1 MIAVWILLG
10 IAALIVLLLVLP
22 LRIYL
27 HYDPQS
33 GLQYQVR
40 YALLTL
46 ADSSK
51 PKKPKEEKKPAA
63 KKPASAKKP
72 AKEKK
77 KKSGSGKSP
86 VSSLLSF
93 LGLDDISTA
102 AKAKQSISEKGLL
115 ETVGNVFAALKDLFS
130 RIFRLAGKGFF
141 RSFDLSIVVGDSDA
155 ADAAFS
161 YGTICAAVYP
171 LLTLLDSA
179 MKFRDRNVDIRCD
192 YEQPATTARFDGQFC
207 YRPCHVLG
215 FAFGLIWRYIRQTIR
230 KEGNKS

>member
-33 GLQYQVR
+33 GLQYRLR

-72 AKEKK
+72 AKK

-192 YEQPATTARFDGQFC
+192 YEQPATTAQFDGQFC